1 MDRFVIRKSIGDGKG
16 SSTAEKP
23 QKPEGFRCFQCQREF
38 KDKQGLGGACSPTRN
53 SNSEF
58 SEANP
63 WRKP

>member
-38 KDKQGLGGACSPTRN
+38 KDKHLGTPMPMAKS
-53 SNSEF
+53 
-58 SEANP
+58 
-63 WRKP
+63 